1 MGDVI
6 NKECSIFKDFSGE
19 VCLQKKCSYLRT
31 LLTLIIILNVFTM
44 SKKLVYFFV
53 LICSIGLFTGCSDDE
68 EEKVDNSWEEL
79 VGDYSGENLV
89 LSYGDMA
96 LTGKKVT
103 FSATSGNNGKLL
115 LNNII
120 PGEKETTISNV
131 EVKNSEFSGTAT
143 TTYANV
149 EYAGSVKE
157 KIMTLK
163 LTVVM
168 NDPNGWAKTYS
179 LADYTTGPLEYNGYE
194 NPNAVLAGAGY
205 VNYVCV
211 TSSSDYGTSYG
222 AIFRGLFGI
231 LLPQVLNSVT
241 LGTDG
246 TITAKYIKE
255 GKIEFKTD
263 WIFQSPT
270 KEVVEALIPTSNW
283 LDAPKHLAY
292 WFHKDGKL
300 YMKLDLGN
308 IIGQVMGSNADGMSD
323 IITAVLTSEPAQLKQ
338 LLAGLL
344 KVSEIPVSDETIALL
359 QNWAV
364 NGIPMSTKTENG
376 HTYIYLD
383 KNAFDPI
390 MKMRDGSSDLLN
402 LWNMLSTAGII
413 PPDAALAGLLLQPI
427 SGNWDVTEAF
437 DLGLDLKAN

>member
-1 MGDVI
+1 
-6 NKECSIFKDFSGE
+6 
-19 VCLQKKCSYLRT
+19 
-31 LLTLIIILNVFTM
+31 M
-44 SKKLVYFFV
+44 SKKLVYLFA

-68 EEKVDNSWEEL
+68 EEIVDNSWEEL

-120 PGEKETTISNV
+120 PGENETTISNV

-157 KIMTLK
+157 KVMTLK

-205 VNYVCV
+205 INYVCV

-222 AIFRGLFGI
+222 AIFRGVFGI

-402 LWNMLSTAGII
+402 LWNMLSSAGII

>member
-1 MGDVI
+1 
-6 NKECSIFKDFSGE
+6 
-19 VCLQKKCSYLRT
+19 
-31 LLTLIIILNVFTM
+31 M
-44 SKKLVYFFV
+44 SKKLVYLFA

-68 EEKVDNSWEEL
+68 EEIVDNSWEEL

-96 LTGKKVT
+96 LTGKKVS

-120 PGEKETTISNV
+120 PGENETTISNV

-157 KIMTLK
+157 KVMTLK

-205 VNYVCV
+205 INYVCV

-222 AIFRGLFGI
+222 AIFRGVFGI
-231 LLPQVLNSVT
+231 LLPQVLNSIT

-376 HTYIYLD
+376 HTYINLD

-413 PPDAALAGLLLQPI
+413 PPDAALAGLLLHPI

>member
-1 MGDVI
+1 
-6 NKECSIFKDFSGE
+6 
-19 VCLQKKCSYLRT
+19 
-31 LLTLIIILNVFTM
+31 M
-44 SKKLVYFFV
+44 SKKLVYLFA

-68 EEKVDNSWEEL
+68 EEIVDNSWEEL

-96 LTGKKVT
+96 LTGKKVS

-120 PGEKETTISNV
+120 PGENETTISNV

-157 KIMTLK
+157 KVMTLK

-194 NPNAVLAGAGY
+194 NPNAVLAGVGY
-205 VNYVCV
+205 INYVCV
-211 TSSSDYGTSYG
+211 TSYSDYGTSYG
-222 AIFRGLFGI
+222 AIFRGVFGI
-231 LLPQVLNSVT
+231 LLPQVLNSIT

-413 PPDAALAGLLLQPI
+413 PPDAALAGLLLHPI

>member
-1 MGDVI
+1 
-6 NKECSIFKDFSGE
+6 
-19 VCLQKKCSYLRT
+19 
-31 LLTLIIILNVFTM
+31 M
-44 SKKLVYFFV
+44 SKKLVYLFA

-68 EEKVDNSWEEL
+68 EEIVDNSWEEL

-96 LTGKKVT
+96 LTGKKVS

-120 PGEKETTISNV
+120 PGENETTISNV

-157 KIMTLK
+157 KVMTLK

-205 VNYVCV
+205 INYVCV

-222 AIFRGLFGI
+222 AIFRGVFGI
-231 LLPQVLNSVT
+231 LLPQVLNSIT

>member
-1 MGDVI
+1 
-6 NKECSIFKDFSGE
+6 
-19 VCLQKKCSYLRT
+19 
-31 LLTLIIILNVFTM
+31 M
-44 SKKLVYFFV
+44 SKKLVYLFA

-68 EEKVDNSWEEL
+68 EEIVDNSWEEL

-96 LTGKKVT
+96 LTGKKVS

-120 PGEKETTISNV
+120 PGENETTISNG

-143 TTYANV
+143 TTYAKV

-157 KIMTLK
+157 KVMTLK

-205 VNYVCV
+205 INYVCV

-222 AIFRGLFGI
+222 AIFRGVFGI
-231 LLPQVLNSVT
+231 LLPQVLNSIT

>member
-1 MGDVI
+1 
-6 NKECSIFKDFSGE
+6 
-19 VCLQKKCSYLRT
+19 
-31 LLTLIIILNVFTM
+31 M
-44 SKKLVYFFV
+44 SKKLVYLFA

-68 EEKVDNSWEEL
+68 EEIVDNSWEEL

-96 LTGKKVT
+96 LTGKKVS

-120 PGEKETTISNV
+120 PGENETTISNV

-157 KIMTLK
+157 KVMTLK

-205 VNYVCV
+205 INYVCV

-222 AIFRGLFGI
+222 AIFRGVFGI
-231 LLPQVLNSVT
+231 LLPQVLNSIT

-359 QNWAV
+359 QDWAV

-413 PPDAALAGLLLQPI
+413 PPDAALAGLLLHPI

>member
-1 MGDVI
+1 
-6 NKECSIFKDFSGE
+6 
-19 VCLQKKCSYLRT
+19 
-31 LLTLIIILNVFTM
+31 M
-44 SKKLVYFFV
+44 SKKLVYLFA

-68 EEKVDNSWEEL
+68 EEIVDNSWEEL

-96 LTGKKVT
+96 LTGKKVS

-120 PGEKETTISNV
+120 PGENETTISNV

-157 KIMTLK
+157 KVMTLK

-205 VNYVCV
+205 INYVCV

-222 AIFRGLFGI
+222 AIFRGVFGI
-231 LLPQVLNSVT
+231 LLPQVLNSIT

-323 IITAVLTSEPAQLKQ
+323 IITAVLTSEPAQVKQ

>member
-1 MGDVI
+1 
-6 NKECSIFKDFSGE
+6 
-19 VCLQKKCSYLRT
+19 
-31 LLTLIIILNVFTM
+31 M
-44 SKKLVYFFV
+44 SKKLVYLFA

-68 EEKVDNSWEEL
+68 EEIVDNSWEEL

-96 LTGKKVT
+96 LTGKKVS

-120 PGEKETTISNV
+120 PGENETTISNV

-157 KIMTLK
+157 KVMTLK

-205 VNYVCV
+205 INYVCV

-222 AIFRGLFGI
+222 AIFRGVFGI
-231 LLPQVLNSVT
+231 LLPQVLNSIT

-383 KNAFDPI
+383 KN
-390 MKMRDGSSDLLN
+390 RNLL
-402 LWNMLSTAGII
+402 
-413 PPDAALAGLLLQPI
+413 
-427 SGNWDVTEAF
+427 
-437 DLGLDLKAN
+437 

>member
-1 MGDVI
+1 
-6 NKECSIFKDFSGE
+6 
-19 VCLQKKCSYLRT
+19 
-31 LLTLIIILNVFTM
+31 M
-44 SKKLVYFFV
+44 SKKLVYLFA

-68 EEKVDNSWEEL
+68 EEIVDNSWEEL

-96 LTGKKVT
+96 LTGKKVS

-120 PGEKETTISNV
+120 PGENETTISNV

-149 EYAGSVKE
+149 EYASSVKE
-157 KIMTLK
+157 KVMTLK

-205 VNYVCV
+205 INYVCV

-222 AIFRGLFGI
+222 AIFRGVFGI
-231 LLPQVLNSVT
+231 LLPQVLNSIT

>member
-44 SKKLVYFFV
+44 SKKLVYLFA

-120 PGEKETTISNV
+120 PGENETTISNV

-157 KIMTLK
+157 KVMTLK

-205 VNYVCV
+205 INYVCV

-222 AIFRGLFGI
+222 AIFRGVFGI

-402 LWNMLSTAGII
+402 LWNMLSSAGII

>member
-1 MGDVI
+1 
-6 NKECSIFKDFSGE
+6 
-19 VCLQKKCSYLRT
+19 
-31 LLTLIIILNVFTM
+31 M
-44 SKKLVYFFV
+44 SKKLVYLFA

-68 EEKVDNSWEEL
+68 EEIVDNSWEEL

-96 LTGKKVT
+96 LTGKKVS

-120 PGEKETTISNV
+120 PGENETTISNV

-157 KIMTLK
+157 KVMTLK

-205 VNYVCV
+205 INYVCV

-222 AIFRGLFGI
+222 AIFRGVFGI

-270 KEVVEALIPTSNW
+270 KDVVEALIPTSNW

>member
-1 MGDVI
+1 
-6 NKECSIFKDFSGE
+6 
-19 VCLQKKCSYLRT
+19 
-31 LLTLIIILNVFTM
+31 
-44 SKKLVYFFV
+44 
-53 LICSIGLFTGCSDDE
+53 
-68 EEKVDNSWEEL
+68 
-79 VGDYSGENLV
+79 
-89 LSYGDMA
+89 MA

-103 FSATSGNNGKLL
+103 FSATNGNNGKLL

-120 PGEKETTISNV
+120 PGENETTISNV

-157 KIMTLK
+157 KVMTLK

-222 AIFRGLFGI
+222 AMFRGLFGI

-308 IIGQVMGSNADGMSD
+308 IIGQAMGSNADGMSE
-323 IITAVLTSEPAQLKQ
+323 IITTVLTSEPAQLKQ

-359 QNWAV
+359 QDWAV

-390 MKMRDGSSDLLN
+390 MKMRDDSSDFLN

-413 PPDAALAGLLLQPI
+413 PPDAAMAGMLLPAI
-427 SGNWDVTEAF
+427 SNNWDATEAF

>member
-44 SKKLVYFFV
+44 SKKLVYLFA

>member
-1 MGDVI
+1 
-6 NKECSIFKDFSGE
+6 
-19 VCLQKKCSYLRT
+19 
-31 LLTLIIILNVFTM
+31 M
-44 SKKLVYFFV
+44 SKKLVYLFA

-68 EEKVDNSWEEL
+68 EEIVDNSWEEL

-96 LTGKKVT
+96 LTGKKVS

-120 PGEKETTISNV
+120 PGENETTISNV

-157 KIMTLK
+157 KVMTLK

-205 VNYVCV
+205 INYVCV

-222 AIFRGLFGI
+222 AIFRGVFGI
-231 LLPQVLNSVT
+231 LLPQVLNSIT

-359 QNWAV
+359 QTWAV

-413 PPDAALAGLLLQPI
+413 PPDAALAGLLLHPI
-427 SGNWDVTEAF
+427 TGNWDVTEAF

>member
-1 MGDVI
+1 
-6 NKECSIFKDFSGE
+6 
-19 VCLQKKCSYLRT
+19 
-31 LLTLIIILNVFTM
+31 M
-44 SKKLVYFFV
+44 SKKLVYLFA

-68 EEKVDNSWEEL
+68 EEIVDNSWEEL

-96 LTGKKVT
+96 LTGKKVS

-120 PGEKETTISNV
+120 PGENETTISNV

-157 KIMTLK
+157 KVMTLK

-205 VNYVCV
+205 INYVCV

-222 AIFRGLFGI
+222 AIFRGVFGI

-270 KEVVEALIPTSNW
+270 KDVVEALIPTSNW

-413 PPDAALAGLLLQPI
+413 PPDAALAGLLLQSI

>member
-1 MGDVI
+1 
-6 NKECSIFKDFSGE
+6 
-19 VCLQKKCSYLRT
+19 
-31 LLTLIIILNVFTM
+31 M
-44 SKKLVYFFV
+44 SKKLVYLFA

-68 EEKVDNSWEEL
+68 EEIVDNSWEEL

-103 FSATSGNNGKLL
+103 FSATNGNNGKLL

-120 PGEKETTISNV
+120 PGENETTISNV

-157 KIMTLK
+157 KVMTLK

-222 AIFRGLFGI
+222 AMFRGLFGI

-308 IIGQVMGSNADGMSD
+308 IIGQAMGSNADGMSE
-323 IITAVLTSEPAQLKQ
+323 IITTVLTSEPAQLKQ

-359 QNWAV
+359 QDWAV

-390 MKMRDGSSDLLN
+390 MKMRDDSSDFLN

-413 PPDAALAGLLLQPI
+413 PPDAAMAGILLPAI
-427 SGNWDVTEAF
+427 SNNWDATEAF